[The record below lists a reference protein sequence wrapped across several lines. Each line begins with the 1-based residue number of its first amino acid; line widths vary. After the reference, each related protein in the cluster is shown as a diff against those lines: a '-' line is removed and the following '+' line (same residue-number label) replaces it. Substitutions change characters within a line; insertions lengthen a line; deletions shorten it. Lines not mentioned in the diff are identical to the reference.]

1 MKFNYQIIIEYIG
14 QNFAGW
20 QIQKNSNSIQAEV
33 EKAIRKTLRSKVNVI
48 GSGRTDAGVNAIA
61 QSANFFYEK
70 KILAKLR
77 TKKTLDFSAK

>member
-1 MKFNYQIIIEYIG
+1 MANS
-14 QNFAGW
+14 
-20 QIQKNSNSIQAEV
+20 KNSNSIQAEV

-70 KILAKLR
+70 N
-77 TKKTLDFSAK
+77 F